1 MQAGTQGGDVV
12 MGNLEDCRT
21 ELCMHEN
28 SVGEVGLQEGP
39 IDEVRLKENHGFGFK
54 RMKRDEEVSV
64 PLQEIQISST
74 NLRSMA
80 DEGGDMICSEK
91 ESTRKT
97 EAGQGGVRKPVKRK
111 LYSETGDGPKILE

>member
-1 MQAGTQGGDVV
+1 MV
-12 MGNLEDCRT
+12 MGNLEN
-21 ELCMHEN
+21 CMHEN
-28 SVGEVGLQEGP
+28 SVGEAMLLRESP
-39 IDEVRLKENHGFGFK
+39 IDEVGLEENQGFGFK
-54 RMKRDEEVSV
+54 KMKRDEEVSV
-64 PLQEIQISST
+64 PLQEIQITST

-80 DEGGDMICSEK
+80 DEGGEIICSEK

>member
-1 MQAGTQGGDVV
+1 MV
-12 MGNLEDCRT
+12 MGNLENCRA
-21 ELCMHEN
+21 EVCIQEN
-28 SVGEVGLQEGP
+28 SVGEARLQEGP
-39 IDEVRLKENHGFGFK
+39 IDEDGLEENQGFGFK
-54 RMKRDEEVSV
+54 KMKRDEEVSV

-97 EAGQGGVRKPVKRK
+97 ETGQGGVRKPVKRK

>member
-1 MQAGTQGGDVV
+1 
-12 MGNLEDCRT
+12 MGNLENCRA
-21 ELCMHEN
+21 EVCIQEN
-28 SVGEVGLQEGP
+28 SVGEARLQEGP
-39 IDEVRLKENHGFGFK
+39 IDVGLEENKGFGFK
-54 RMKRDEEVSV
+54 KMKRDEEVRV

-97 EAGQGGVRKPVKRK
+97 EAGQGGARKPIKRK

>member
-1 MQAGTQGGDVV
+1 MV
-12 MGNLEDCRT
+12 MGNLENCRA
-21 ELCMHEN
+21 E
-28 SVGEVGLQEGP
+28 VGEARLRESP
-39 IDEVRLKENHGFGFK
+39 IDEVGLEENQGFGFK
-54 RMKRDEEVSV
+54 KMKRDEEVSV
-64 PLQEIQISST
+64 PLPEIQISST

-80 DEGGDMICSEK
+80 DEGGEIICSEK